1 MNPLKQSI
9 PPENLVEDNPD
20 ILPRDINSDVTYS
33 SVDYRWFDDQFA
45 SLKQRLV
52 ALECSLDTIKDQTSE
67 NNKEEQPLAPNREY
81 YSVQEFSELV
91 ERGEYTVREWCRLMR
106 INAEKC
112 ESGRGEAKSWKIPFD
127 ELARY
132 RDHGLLPAS
141 YLR

>member
-9 PPENLVEDNPD
+9 PPENLVEDEPD
-20 ILPRDINSDVTYS
+20 ISSNENNRGETYS
-33 SVDYRWFDDQFA
+33 SVDYRWFDDRFA
-45 SLKQRLV
+45 NLMKRLV
-52 ALECSLDTIKDQTSE
+52 ALESSLHTIHEQVTENGEETTPDT
-67 NNKEEQPLAPNREY
+67 NREY
-81 YSVQEFSELV
+81 YSVLEFSELV
-91 ERGEYTVREWCRLMR
+91 ARGEYTVREWCRLMR

-112 ESGRGEAKSWKIPFD
+112 ESGRGEAKSWKIPVD